1 MAISKGQTTTE
12 QKPRDKYIGLSAV
25 KILAINPTKEELEAI
40 YGHPMDKEP
49 NYSGVMEADGQQYK
63 WMKVEFIV
71 QSMDIPTFKDKVSFF
86 LSSKK
91 VTNGDKT
98 KGRIMDKY
106 GRTAWA
112 TREEIQNKQIPQ
124 YSNGP
129 ARIDSNY
136 RVLYSGEY
144 DLTNFIRK
152 YLAIDNVD
160 VYNGSSWEMR
170 ENPENYEVQL
180 DSIEK
185 ILNGDLTEIKEAI
198 NFQPNNFVKV
208 VWGVKQVNGF
218 TYQTCFTGEFAVGF
232 SKKTT
237 QLDKVL
243 NDLRERG
250 YLKDEEYSTEPLKK
264 YEVEATDLNSII
276 TASNPFEQQIKEEN
290 NPFAP
295 QEDALPF

>member
-1 MAISKGQTTTE
+1 MGIAKGQTTTE
-12 QKPRDKYIGLSAV
+12 QKQRDKYIGLSAV
-25 KILAINPTKEELEAI
+25 KILAINPTRAELEYI
-40 YGHPMDKEP
+40 YNRQIDKEP
-49 NYSGVMEADGQQYK
+49 NYSGVMELDGQQHK
-63 WMKVEFIV
+63 WMKIDFIV
-71 QSMDIPTFKDKVSFF
+71 QSLDIPDFKDKVSFF

-98 KGRIMDKY
+98 RGKIMDKY

-112 TREEIQNKQIPQ
+112 TREEIQNNKIPQ
-124 YSNGP
+124 YTNGP

-152 YLAIDNVD
+152 YLAIDGVD

-185 ILNGDLTEIKEAI
+185 ILNGDITEIKEAI

-208 VWGVKQVNGF
+208 VWGVKQANGF

-232 SKKTT
+232 SRRTT
-237 QLDKVL
+237 QLDKAINEL
-243 NDLRERG
+243 KERG
-250 YLKDEEYSTEPLKK
+250 YMENEEYSTEPIKK

-276 TASNPFEQQIKEEN
+276 TATNPFEKQTEEVN

-295 QEDALPF
+295 KEDSLPF